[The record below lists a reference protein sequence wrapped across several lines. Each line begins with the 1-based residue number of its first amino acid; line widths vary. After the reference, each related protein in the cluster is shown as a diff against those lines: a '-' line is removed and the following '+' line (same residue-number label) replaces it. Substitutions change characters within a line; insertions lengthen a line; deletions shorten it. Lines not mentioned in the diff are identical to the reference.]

1 MGRVSQFLLPSP
13 LGKSKDFWA
22 TWRPCKLGSPWSEG
36 LFDNANCSQE
46 TKGKPSGASSNLM
59 NICKALKT
67 VPGTEVLAV
76 TVAGAARKQGC
87 LGGTKPA

>member
-1 MGRVSQFLLPSP
+1 
-13 LGKSKDFWA
+13 
-22 TWRPCKLGSPWSEG
+22 
-36 LFDNANCSQE
+36 
-46 TKGKPSGASSNLM
+46 M